1 MIIVKRSR
9 DIYMDRKE
17 HKLNILQSIISRMA
31 ANSSNCKLWAVT
43 LLSAIMVLFLSTD
56 DINLNV
62 NKIILLIPI
71 LPFMFLDAFYLG
83 LERHFVKEYN
93 NEFKNEEVSNIPVI
107 TKSKGLKR
115 IISTMKAL
123 LSFSV
128 WGFYLILLLTVSIV
142 LGITGCK

>member
-1 MIIVKRSR
+1 
-9 DIYMDRKE
+9 MDKKE
-17 HKLNILQSIISRMA
+17 HKLNVLQSIISRMA

-43 LLSAIMVLFLSTD
+43 LLSAIMVLFLSTVD

-62 NKIILLIPI
+62 NKTILLIPI

-83 LERHFVKEYN
+83 LERHFVEEYN
-93 NEFKNEEVSNIPVI
+93 DEFQNEEASEIPAI
-107 TKSKGLKR
+107 TKNKGLKR
-115 IISTMKAL
+115 IMATGKAL

-142 LGITGCK
+142 LRIIECNQ

>member
-1 MIIVKRSR
+1 MSF
-9 DIYMDRKE
+9 MDKKE
-17 HKLNILQSIISRMA
+17 HKLNVLQSIISRMA

-43 LLSAIMVLFLSTD
+43 LLSAIMVLFLSTAD

-93 NEFKNEEVSNIPVI
+93 DEFLNEEVSEIPAI
-107 TKSKGLKR
+107 TKNKGLKR
-115 IISTMKAL
+115 IMATGKAL

-142 LGITGCK
+142 LRIIECKR